1 MKINEHNYE
10 VYLYRY
16 QEHLLTEEER
26 QEVEAFLATHPQQA
40 EEMALYDAQLKLTP
54 QTPAPQMD
62 KQVFDSMLLK
72 SMNARSIPWRRIAS
86 IAACVA
92 LVIGGGLWGVRHLSS
107 PANMLP
113 TDDAPLVANADVLPI
128 DTVRTDDSHL
138 GGIPTSVTTM
148 EKVDNKRIVTNIS
161 DPCVQPKGVESMHSN
176 VQLAAKETSSA
187 MTMMTAT
194 PMSDGQHTIIDDVM
208 AYNDGG
214 KLPMNT
220 VTEEDIIP
228 TQQTESNPE
237 YPVVYPDDLVTVVND
252 DEGSIW
258 RNLADDIVQY
268 IAQSNVG
275 KGVAQ
280 ASWYLANGLQTSA
293 QQFQSKSDE
302 IGTKIGD
309 FQDSVAQWSNN
320 RLVFT
325 RNRSLL
331 PSLIIAKR

>member
-1 MKINEHNYE
+1 MKINERNYE

-16 QEHLLTEEER
+16 QEHLLTEDER
-26 QEVEAFLATHPQQA
+26 CEVEEFLATHPQQA

-54 QTPAPQMD
+54 QTPSPQMD

-72 SMNARSIPWRRIAS
+72 SMNAKSIPWRRIAS

-92 LVIGGGLWGVRHLSS
+92 LVIGGGLWGIRHLGSS
-107 PANMLP
+107 AKMLL
-113 TDDAPLVANADVLPI
+113 TDDAPLVADADVLPI
-128 DTVRTDDSHL
+128 DTVRKSDLHL
-138 GGIPTSVTTM
+138 DGISTSVIAKETA
-148 EKVDNKRIVTNIS
+148 DNKHIATTVS
-161 DPCVQPKGVESMHSN
+161 EPCVQPKGVESMHSN
-176 VQLAAKETSSA
+176 VQSATKETASA
-187 MTMMTAT
+187 IVMMATT
-194 PMSDGQHTIIDDVM
+194 PMPEGQYTIIDDVM
-208 AYNDGG
+208 AYNEGE

-220 VTEEDIIP
+220 VTEEDAMP
-228 TQQTESNPE
+228 MQQTESNLE
-237 YPVVYPDDLVTVVND
+237 YPVVYSDDLVTVVND

-258 RNLADDIVQY
+258 RNLAGDVVQY
-268 IAQSNVG
+268 IARSSVG
-275 KGVAQ
+275 KGVAH

-302 IGTKIGD
+302 IETKIGD

-320 RLVFT
+320 RLIYT